1 MNYVIKQFLLAS
13 VSCATI
19 SVLFNIQKKNIFL
32 CAINGAICW
41 TLYMV
46 LTENNFSYIFS
57 SLLCALLC
65 GILGEF
71 FARWQKTPVNCYFII
86 GVIPLVPGLKIYQS
100 MNYFINDNLEMGAT
114 EAVQSLFM
122 AIAIAVG
129 LMIASSVSKIFR
141 NLKTQKELKRLKKIY
156 KDKNQ

>member
-1 MNYVIKQFLLAS
+1 MNYVIRQFLLAS

-19 SVLFNIQKKNIFL
+19 SVLFNIQKRNIFL

-57 SLLCALLC
+57 SLICALLC
-65 GILGEF
+65 GILGEI

-86 GVIPLVPGLKIYQS
+86 GVIPLVPGLKIYQT
-100 MNYFINDNLEMGAT
+100 MTYFINDDIKRGAN
-114 EAVQSLFM
+114 EGIQALFM

-141 NLKTQKELKRLKKIY
+141 NIKAQKELKRLKKIY
-156 KDKNQ
+156 KKK

>member
-1 MNYVIKQFLLAS
+1 MNYVIKQFVLAS
-13 VSCATI
+13 ISCATI

-46 LTENNFSYIFS
+46 LTANKFNYIFS
-57 SLLCALLC
+57 SLLCSLLC

-100 MNYFINDNLEMGAT
+100 MNYFITDDLKSGAT
-114 EAVQSLFM
+114 EGIQALFM

-129 LMIASSVSKIFR
+129 LMIATSVSKIFR
-141 NLKTQKELKRLKKIY
+141 NIKMQQELKKLKIIY
-156 KDKNQ
+156 KNKNK

>member
-1 MNYVIKQFLLAS
+1 MFL
-13 VSCATI
+13 T
-19 SVLFNIQKKNIFL
+19 K
-32 CAINGAICW
+32 
-41 TLYMV
+41 
-46 LTENNFSYIFS
+46 NNFSYIFS
-57 SLLCALLC
+57 SLLCSLLC

-100 MNYFINDNLEMGAT
+100 MNYFITDNLKSGAT

-141 NLKTQKELKRLKKIY
+141 NIRAQKELRKLKVFY
-156 KDKNQ
+156 KNKNK

>member
-1 MNYVIKQFLLAS
+1 MF
-13 VSCATI
+13 
-19 SVLFNIQKKNIFL
+19 
-32 CAINGAICW
+32 
-41 TLYMV
+41 

-57 SLLCALLC
+57 SLVCALLC
-65 GILGEF
+65 GVLGEF

-100 MNYFINDNLEMGAT
+100 MTYFINDDLKMGAS
-114 EAVQSLFM
+114 EGVQALFM

-141 NLKTQKELKRLKKIY
+141 NIKAQKELKRLKIFY
-156 KDKNQ
+156 KEK

>member
-1 MNYVIKQFLLAS
+1 M
-13 VSCATI
+13 
-19 SVLFNIQKKNIFL
+19 
-32 CAINGAICW
+32 
-41 TLYMV
+41 
-46 LTENNFSYIFS
+46 EN
-57 SLLCALLC
+57 
-65 GILGEF
+65 F

-100 MNYFINDNLEMGAT
+100 MNYFITDNLKLGAT

-141 NLKTQKELKRLKKIY
+141 NIRAQKELRKLKVFY
-156 KDKNQ
+156 KNKNK

>member
-1 MNYVIKQFLLAS
+1 MNFIIKQFLLACI
-13 VSCATI
+13 SCATI
-19 SVLFNIQKKNIFL
+19 SILFNIQKRNIFL

-41 TLYMV
+41 TLYMF

-57 SLLCALLC
+57 SLVCALLC
-65 GILGEF
+65 GVLGEF

-100 MNYFINDNLEMGAT
+100 MTYFINDDLKMGAS
-114 EAVQSLFM
+114 EGVQALFM

-141 NLKTQKELKRLKKIY
+141 NIKAQKELKRLKIFY
-156 KDKNQ
+156 KEK